1 MWRVLSVLAVC
12 AAPAAKAE
20 GEIDV
25 LPNPLRNQNLA
36 ATCNTMGAQVRAAD
50 PQAMAIIA
58 GVWEG
63 VTPVPGVQGLYPDT
77 QSQFR
82 VINNPDG
89 SFQIDLYTCFEP
101 YGQVPACAN
110 GLRYGEWNAHYT
122 DDGWIAVPALSAGSS
137 HTGEAL
143 PVSCGIGF
151 WRQDGPNVLV
161 DQQGTRMGRAGG

>member
-1 MWRVLSVLAVC
+1 MWRFLTVLAVVV
-12 AAPAAKAE
+12 APAALAE
-20 GEIDV
+20 GENGV

-50 PQAMAIIA
+50 PQAMALIV

-63 VTPVPGVQGLYPDT
+63 NQMIPGLPGLYPDT
-77 QSQFR
+77 PSQFR

-89 SFQIDLYTCFEP
+89 SFQIDMYACFQP
-101 YGQVPACAN
+101 FGQAQSCAN
-110 GLRYGEWNAHYT
+110 SLRYGEWNAHFT
-122 DDGWIAVPALSAGSS
+122 DDGWIAVPALTGGSAF
-137 HTGEAL
+137 TGEAL

-161 DQQGTRMGRAGG
+161 DQAGTRMVRAGG